1 MLLLIVG
8 VILFLG
14 IHSTRIFAEDFRNQG
29 IARLG
34 LTPWKLIYSLLSAAG
49 LILIIYGYSQVRFVK
64 ISHFSLDILCHDKK
78 LNLPTRQAMY

>member
-14 IHSTRIFAEDFRNQG
+14 IHSTRIFAEDFRSQS

-34 LTPWKLIYSLLSAAG
+34 LNRWKLI
-49 LILIIYGYSQVRFVK
+49 
-64 ISHFSLDILCHDKK
+64 
-78 LNLPTRQAMY
+78 